1 MMLGQLIHHEAF
13 ILAFNDVA
21 FLFVV
26 ISLGALV
33 LAPFFRRAQSPPS

>member
-13 ILAFNDVA
+13 ILAFNDAA

-26 ISLGALV
+26 ISLCGLV
-33 LAPFFRRAQSPPS
+33 LAPFFRRTQSPPS